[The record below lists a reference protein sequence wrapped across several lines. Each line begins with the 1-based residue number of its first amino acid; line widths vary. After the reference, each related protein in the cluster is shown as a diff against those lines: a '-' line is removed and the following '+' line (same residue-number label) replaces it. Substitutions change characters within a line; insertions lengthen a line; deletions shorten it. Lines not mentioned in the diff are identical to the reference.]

1 MIKNAI
7 LFYYRND
14 LKLGDYFYNCADY
27 AITLLNQKREIV
39 QNYVVDHQCNSVYI
53 DEVELPKHTEKSIF
67 LIYSHGR
74 INSFSKSDGVP
85 FIQDTISSDICLNE
99 GLVYS
104 NACSV
109 GTKFGKELP
118 LKNASFFG
126 YENDTIADLRYEKI
140 FIECD
145 NWGLHRLVQGDNL
158 LESKSKAIE
167 KFNENIDKVD
177 FFAASSL
184 REARDSIVV
193 YGNDLNKSFF

>member
-7 LFYYRND
+7 LFYYQND
-14 LKLGDYFYNCADY
+14 TKLGNYFYKCADY
-27 AITLLNQKREIV
+27 AITLLNQKDEIV
-39 QNYVVDHQCNSVYI
+39 QNHVTNNNCNSVYI

-67 LIYSHGR
+67 LIYSHGNM
-74 INSFSKSDGVP
+74 NSFSKSDGVP
-85 FIQDTISSDICLNE
+85 FIKDTISSDVCLNE

-109 GTKFGKELP
+109 GMKFGKELP
-118 LKNASFFG
+118 SKNASFFG
-126 YENDTIADLRYEKI
+126 YINDTIADLRYERN

-145 NWGLHRLVQGDNL
+145 NWGLHRLVQGDTL

-177 FFAASSL
+177 FFAASFL
-184 REARDSIVV
+184 REARDSIVI
-193 YGNDLNKSFF
+193 YGNDLNKRFF